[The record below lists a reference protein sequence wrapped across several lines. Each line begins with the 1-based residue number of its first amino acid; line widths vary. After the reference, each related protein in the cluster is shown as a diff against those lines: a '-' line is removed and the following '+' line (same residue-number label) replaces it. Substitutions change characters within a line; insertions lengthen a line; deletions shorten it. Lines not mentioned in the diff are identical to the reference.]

1 MAILHVKSP
10 EGTTHTIDLATMNVE
25 GTPGAGWTKFQ
36 NGLIIQWGVSRTTTD
51 IYHPIVMSNKLFC
64 SAIHIGSNSTV
75 NIIAYDVRATSPDI
89 SYFLSDFPS
98 DPYVGI
104 YWMALGA

>member
-10 EGTTHTIDLATMNVE
+10 DGTEHTIDLATMNIE
-25 GTPGAGWTKFQ
+25 GHPGYGWTKFQ
-36 NGLIIQWGVSRTTTD
+36 NGLILQWGFNRTATD
-51 IYHPIVMSNKLFC
+51 IYHPILMSNKLFC

-75 NIIAYDVRATSPDI
+75 NIIAYDVRASSPDI

-98 DPYVGI
+98 DPNVGI
-104 YWMALGA
+104 DWIVLGA